1 MLGRVAIISLS
12 ALATIAAAPEPV
24 KPAAPAQPANRPV
37 AILASADHV
46 HATTQPADA
55 PQKPRAVRVTS
66 CRCAGQLPEPAEDP
80 KDP

>member
-24 KPAAPAQPANRPV
+24 KPAAPAQPSNRPV

-46 HATTQPADA
+46 HATTQPAGA

-80 KDP
+80 KDR